1 MYRIE
6 APSARL
12 KRELRRIQRRDRA
25 RIAKAINALAEN
37 PRPHGIVQLAPDVYR
52 LRVGSYRVIYKV
64 LDEDKLVLIGR
75 IARRSGSTYQ
85 DLGRLFGIE

>member
-1 MYRIE
+1 MP
-6 APSARL
+6 ASNANCAASSAATGRV
-12 KRELRRIQRRDRA
+12 
-25 RIAKAINALAEN
+25 INALAED